1 MYAWQIHFTGL
12 IVFAGWCQYWKDE
25 ARIELSI
32 QRERERIWADGGIVP
47 FKICFVCEFGFGF
60 SAWGLGMEQGGSY
73 YDM

>member
-1 MYAWQIHFTGL
+1 MRDKYILLGSLCLLADVNIGKTKQEL
-12 IVFAGWCQYWKDE
+12 N
-25 ARIELSI
+25 LSI